1 MTFFLYL
8 GGYTQYL
15 FIDESGTMTK
25 EYANHFPFFVIC
37 VINVFDRDQLK
48 RVLKRFIQ
56 KNMDK
61 LKLSD
66 KENKMFKNGKFLE
79 LKGNA
84 LSQQLKFSLVEF
96 LSKSNLFEVFYI
108 IIDNSKV
115 DNKLYLNKA
124 RAFNYILDIFMKH
137 HLKKGRLPKD
147 NYYIQIDERN
157 VKNDAKKSLEDYL
170 NTSLSLDHDLTND
183 ISVIY
188 QDSCNNSLIQLS
200 DFFANLFYS
209 YLMNE
214 KVYKET
220 INELTKK
227 GIIRPY
233 FKFPPNKRK

>member
-1 MTFFLYL
+1 
-8 GGYTQYL
+8 
-15 FIDESGTMTK
+15 
-25 EYANHFPFFVIC
+25 
-37 VINVFDRDQLK
+37 
-48 RVLKRFIQ
+48 
-56 KNMDK
+56 
-61 LKLSD
+61 
-66 KENKMFKNGKFLE
+66 
-79 LKGNA
+79 
-84 LSQQLKFSLVEF
+84 
-96 LSKSNLFEVFYI
+96 
-108 IIDNSKV
+108 
-115 DNKLYLNKA
+115 
-124 RAFNYILDIFMKH
+124 MKH

-220 INELTKK
+220 INELIKK